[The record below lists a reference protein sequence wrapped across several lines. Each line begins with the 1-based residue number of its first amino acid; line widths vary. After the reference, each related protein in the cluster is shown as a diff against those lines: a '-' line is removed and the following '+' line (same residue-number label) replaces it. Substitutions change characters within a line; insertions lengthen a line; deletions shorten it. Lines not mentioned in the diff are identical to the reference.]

1 MRPRRQPIG
10 GEQQALSGRDGA
22 GRARAGGRAPG
33 RTRQSAAARA
43 SRAVAAGWPPA
54 WPGCR
59 RRTRRARTR
68 AAAPRLP
75 RPGPRAAGPPGARM
89 ALLFWGAA
97 HTPGGSGGAVVGS
110 GVAAH
115 QGSWCAGHE
124 RVMHFT
130 HTQHHSPARS
140 FSLALARASE
150 QRPSQ
155 ARAGL
160 RACQARRTRAGTHE
174 AAACRCCR
182 GGARQDGAEPQRGQV
197 DAGRAQ
203 ALERALAAPG
213 GTKLLCR
220 QPARWPRCPRR
231 WPSN

>member
-1 MRPRRQPIG
+1 
-10 GEQQALSGRDGA
+10 
-22 GRARAGGRAPG
+22 
-33 RTRQSAAARA
+33 
-43 SRAVAAGWPPA
+43 
-54 WPGCR
+54 
-59 RRTRRARTR
+59 
-68 AAAPRLP
+68 
-75 RPGPRAAGPPGARM
+75 M

-220 QPARWPRCPRR
+220 QPRDGHVARAVGRQISHRSCDRGLGHLGRQDAPAR
-231 WPSN
+231 PSCMV